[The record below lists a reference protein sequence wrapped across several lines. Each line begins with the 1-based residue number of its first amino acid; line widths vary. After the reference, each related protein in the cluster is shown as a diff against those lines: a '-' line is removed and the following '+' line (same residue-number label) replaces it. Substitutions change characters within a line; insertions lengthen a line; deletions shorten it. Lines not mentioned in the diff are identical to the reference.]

1 MQRLIGGLIVSLT
14 LAVCASPVRGAA
26 LTTGGEHSEG
36 CQVTGVVTD
45 HHGKPIAHAVV
56 SLLRDGAEQEALV
69 TAASDRNGRF
79 ALARLAPGVYRFLA
93 AARGFQTF
101 ISERTALTAGRPSQ
115 LRLTL
120 RPAPDAE
127 TSGVNPVKYQ
137 NRRNRGLFNVAPDA
151 TAAARADVRASA
163 LVSSTGY
170 GVQTLL
176 DAAPGV
182 EIGALLQRD
191 WDGRNTTVGGALR
204 YTSDRRRVFVR
215 VVTDHVVADQAP
227 RPPATAA
234 DDPDLPAAVASPP
247 ARFRR
252 TTLQAA
258 DAWWAAETL
267 QVVYGF
273 DYVHLG
279 HGKADVWR
287 PRLAAQWRPCGNLEI
302 HAALTPDG
310 RAAPDWIAAE
320 AVLFT
325 DDVPTPPRWVF
336 SDGDGSGP
344 AAARNL
350 RAEAGVVWRTTPNT
364 TVNVFA
370 YQDRL
375 DGHPLVAAAQTVVR
389 VDGRASGGGFTAAYR
404 PHRRVTVTAA
414 YAVGRAPALAPTGA
428 LRPAATYH
436 AAAVAVE
443 AALPALETRLTLGYR
458 AAYGGVVHAID
469 PFTARLP
476 WTESGL
482 SLAFVQTLPSWLT
495 PPGRW
500 EAVVE
505 GRNLDERRDEVAGL
519 SALFGFPHRRWV
531 RGGLRVRF

>member
-1 MQRLIGGLIVSLT
+1 MRRLIGGLIVGLA
-14 LAVCASPVRGAA
+14 LAVGASPVRGAVPS
-26 LTTGGEHSEG
+26 TGGEHAESCHVAG
-36 CQVTGVVTD
+36 LVTD
-45 HHGKPIAHAVV
+45 HHGRPIAHAVV
-56 SLLRDGAEQEALV
+56 SLLRDGEAQEVVV
-69 TAASDRNGRF
+69 TAASDRSGRF
-79 ALARLAPGVYRFLA
+79 ALSRLAPGVYRFLA

-101 ISERTALTAGRPSQ
+101 ISERTALAPGRPAQ
-115 LRLTL
+115 LHLTL
-120 RPAPDAE
+120 RPAPDAK

-137 NRRNRGLFNVAPDA
+137 NRRNRGLFNVAPAAD
-151 TAAARADVRASA
+151 AAASGVNVRAAA
-163 LVSSTGY
+163 LASSTGY

-182 EIGALLQRD
+182 EVGALLQRD
-191 WDGRNTTVGGALR
+191 WEGRNTTVGGALR
-204 YTSDRRRVFVR
+204 YTTDRRRMLVR
-215 VVTDHVVADQAP
+215 VVADQAASP
-227 RPPATAA
+227 
-234 DDPDLPAAVASPP
+234 PAAVADDAGLPSGAASPP
-247 ARFRR
+247 ALFRR
-252 TTLQAA
+252 TALQAA
-258 DAWWAAETL
+258 DAWQAAETL

-279 HGKADVWR
+279 RGRADVWR
-287 PRLAAQWRPCGNLEI
+287 PRLAAQWRPCGSFDL

-310 RAAPDWIAAE
+310 RAVPDWTDAE
-320 AVLFT
+320 GLLFP
-325 DDVPTPPRWVF
+325 DDFPTPPRWVF
-336 SDGDGSGP
+336 SDGDGP
-344 AAARNL
+344 TAARNL

-389 VDGRASGGGFTAAYR
+389 VDGRASGGGFTVAHR

-414 YAVGRAPALAPTGA
+414 YAAGRAPGLAPTGE
-428 LRPAATYH
+428 LRPATTYH
-436 AAAVAVE
+436 VVAVVAE
-443 AALPALETRLTLGYR
+443 ATLPALETRLSLGYR
-458 AAYGGVVHAID
+458 AAYGAAVHAID

-482 SLAFVQTLPSWLT
+482 SLAFIQTLPAWLT

-505 GRNLDERRDEVAGL
+505 GRNLDERRGEITGVG
-519 SALFGFPHRRWV
+519 ALFGFPHRRWV